1 VSWRLLIVVN
11 LDERCHQNSVLRLQ
25 GCGVRC
31 GRSEAKL
38 AASNG
43 DGGGADSAKRGG
55 GVGAVA
61 GGGNVARVDTLPVYP
76 LVIQS
81 GQTEAVA
88 PIRVDG
94 DDYVLDGICSEV
106 RTGDMVVNAGIPK
119 PKSMV
124 APEKGLADAAGDGK
138 GTTMGA
144 LVDTVSAAGAGVD
157 NDIMVATPRL
167 TDFADVTGMGATAK
181 GVMDA
186 RGTGADGSGVAG
198 GDGADGG
205 GGVDSDG
212 R

>member
-25 GCGVRC
+25 GCGVGC

-43 DGGGADSAKRGG
+43 SGGGADNAKEG

-61 GGGNVARVDTLPVYP
+61 GGGDVVRVDVLPVYP

-94 DDYVLDGICSEV
+94 NGYALGGICSEV
-106 RTGDMVVNAGIPK
+106 RTSDMVV
-119 PKSMV
+119 M
-124 APEKGLADAAGDGK
+124 LA
-138 GTTMGA
+138 
-144 LVDTVSAAGAGVD
+144 S
-157 NDIMVATPRL
+157 
-167 TDFADVTGMGATAK
+167 
-181 GVMDA
+181 
-186 RGTGADGSGVAG
+186 
-198 GDGADGG
+198 
-205 GGVDSDG
+205 
-212 R
+212 

>member
-1 VSWRLLIVVN
+1 L
-11 LDERCHQNSVLRLQ
+11 
-25 GCGVRC
+25 
-31 GRSEAKL
+31 EAKL

-43 DGGGADSAKRGG
+43 SGGGADSAKRGG
-55 GVGAVA
+55 GGGVA

-81 GQTEAVA
+81 GQMEAVA

-144 LVDTVSAAGAGVD
+144 LVDTVSAAGAGAD

-167 TDFADVTGMGATAK
+167 TDFAGVTGMGAAAK
-181 GVMDA
+181 GVVDA
-186 RGTGADGSGVAG
+186 RGTGADGSGAAG

-205 GGVDSDG
+205 GGVDSDS